1 MIRMKEKK
9 KTREGERIIL
19 QNFKTALQCYI
30 LCYYDNHV
38 HGGYKASSR
47 YRKRANYKII
57 RRVFCNAGIANNT
70 GNFAANRVE
79 CIVTTKNPEVIA
91 TRNPD
96 TKEKLRCVSIA
107 KSRIIRQKN
116 VGFWNAS
123 CAVLL
128 IIIIILNRQQV
139 QATEAIAIQT
149 ITTAIPIIRAIML
162 RAITTIEIIIAIII
176 IVIIIDHVTMAVMI
190 IGAEEGND
198 RSHSQN
204 NGNQSNDQKKDSSR
218 NDQAQSSGP
227 HEKIPSQK
235 TSGVLG
241 QSSSGAEQKGKF
253 TVVTDHQALVHFSK
267 TRKPDLRFNRLKAE
281 LRGYEFDI
289 VYRRGLVNS
298 NVDALSRNP
307 VIRQGDDITELPR
320 AQLYELADKQEEET
334 NVLEE
339 EKDHPPGRNL
349 KFGPDE
355 KKRKKALM
363 TEGRKSGDE
372 KVKSDDGLCSGSDM
386 LRQPHI
392 KMRRTK
398 SPSSC
403 SVCSTS
409 DSDVSIRAVSGPRKA
424 QLRAKEKIANIIQST
439 RRPRAHAETSASPV
453 HQAQST
459 QTRSAN
465 KNCAGNFSI
474 RHHRDLWKRRRS
486 STDSVLANRVRKCP
500 LCLHFCKCLH

>member
-1 MIRMKEKK
+1 MPEMQKVYVQLLQHLAYRSTTFFSCRVIVSRVIRYCGAFSHSKIVQGGDSRSWKSDANTVAEKIK
-9 KTREGERIIL
+9 L
-19 QNFKTALQCYI
+19 
-30 LCYYDNHV
+30 
-38 HGGYKASSR
+38 SSSSLH
-47 YRKRANYKII
+47 KPGA
-57 RRVFCNAGIANNT
+57 
-70 GNFAANRVE
+70 
-79 CIVTTKNPEVIA
+79 PEMHS
-91 TRNPD
+91 RN
-96 TKEKLRCVSIA
+96 LRCKLETKIHITPKYWRMSMC
-107 KSRIIRQKN
+107 N
-116 VGFWNAS
+116 GS
-123 CAVLL
+123 CTGLACCAEPEGLVA
-128 IIIIILNRQQV
+128 
-139 QATEAIAIQT
+139 QAFAQT
-149 ITTAIPIIRAIML
+149 CEM
-162 RAITTIEIIIAIII
+162 
-176 IVIIIDHVTMAVMI
+176 
-190 IGAEEGND
+190 
-198 RSHSQN
+198 
-204 NGNQSNDQKKDSSR
+204 
-218 NDQAQSSGP
+218 
-227 HEKIPSQK
+227 
-235 TSGVLG
+235 
-241 QSSSGAEQKGKF
+241 KF

-339 EKDHPPGRNL
+339 EKDHPPGRNF
-349 KFGPDE
+349 KVRARRE
-355 KKRKKALM
+355 KKKKALM

-465 KNCAGNFSI
+465 KVTSPIITNEQIAETQNAHDVSHCKATISCDKSAHMSDVMRPSPSYASQSRARLPDTARANDTSISSSGGHRGINGTLKKLAGDFYWRNMRPDVHSFVKRCNICQTEKVI
-474 RHHRDLWKRRRS
+474 RVKTKLPMAI
-486 STDSVLANRVRKCP
+486 TDTPSKPFDKISMDFYGP
-500 LCLHFCKCLH
+500 LKHS